1 MNIKNIPK
9 SIIRD
14 LELILEVTAE
24 QPQHI
29 QGEIRGVFKANMMV
43 NYDID
48 SKRYDQY
55 MKTVEL
61 AGAYEATQGVAYG
74 DIPNLPDMLKKS
86 RVNMKNGK

>member
-14 LELILEVTAE
+14 LELILEVTVE

-29 QGEIRGVFKANMMV
+29 QGEISGVFKANMMV

-61 AGAYEATQGVAYG
+61 AREYEATQGVAYG
-74 DIPNLPDMLKKS
+74 DMPNLPDLLRREKK
-86 RVNMKNGK
+86 